1 MDWNRTQTLAL
12 ANYHCA
18 RCHGAGT
25 INGRAGKE
33 SPCNCV
39 LRNIFRACYARFR
52 ECVEKDKQVPR
63 VQLER
68 GPGGGGRKY
77 FWSRKDEEY
86 IADFCLVSK
95 RSLEKDEYQ
104 VFKFHF
110 LMGAEWRLCCRR
122 LKIDKGNFFHMVYR
136 IEQRLGRVYRE
147 LEPYALF
154 PLDEYFGG
162 MGKLSVKEITPRDD
176 FNELFDKKAA

>member
-1 MDWNRTQTLAL
+1 LQLCVAEYFSLLLRAFPRVGGEGQTSSA
-12 ANYHCA
+12 
-18 RCHGAGT
+18 
-25 INGRAGKE
+25 
-33 SPCNCV
+33 
-39 LRNIFRACYARFR
+39 
-52 ECVEKDKQVPR
+52 

-95 RSLEKDEYQ
+95 RSLDKDEFQ

-110 LMGAEWRLCCRR
+110 LMDAEWRLCCRR

>member
-1 MDWNRTQTLAL
+1 MAS
-12 ANYHCA
+12 YHCA

-25 INGRAGKE
+25 LSAKSGKE

-52 ECVEKDKQVPR
+52 ECIEKDKQVPR
-63 VQLER
+63 IELER
-68 GPGGGGRKY
+68 GYGIGGRRY

-95 RSLEKDEYQ
+95 RALDESEYQ
-104 VFKFHF
+104 VFKYHF
-110 LMGAEWRLCCRR
+110 LMGADWRLCCRR
-122 LKIDKGNFFHMVYR
+122 LKMDKGNFFHTIYR
-136 IEQRLGRVYRE
+136 IEQHLGRTYRE

-154 PLDEYFGG
+154 PLDEYFRAAGRIKPKG
-162 MGKLSVKEITPRDD
+162 LTARDA
-176 FNELFDKKAA
+176 FEKLFDKKAA